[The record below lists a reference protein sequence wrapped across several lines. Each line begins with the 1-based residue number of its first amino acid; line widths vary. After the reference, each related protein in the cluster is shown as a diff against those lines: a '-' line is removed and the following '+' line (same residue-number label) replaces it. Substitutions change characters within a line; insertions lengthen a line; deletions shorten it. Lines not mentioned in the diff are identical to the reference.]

1 MFARMSSS
9 KIGCALAAELVTV
22 SLAVAISSTGAT
34 AASSGKPN
42 YEKAHRV
49 HHVYPAYR
57 GPRVAHAATLPYG
70 PEYGFLTHIPP
81 NAIRMPGYTY
91 VPGVG
96 ILGESCDLP
105 SSACPNEYRDI
116 Q

>member
-1 MFARMSSS
+1 MFAKISSS
-9 KIGCALAAELVTV
+9 KNGCALIATLATV
-22 SLAVAISSTGAT
+22 SLAVVIGSTSAT
-34 AASSGKPN
+34 AAGNGKPN
-42 YEKAHRV
+42 YEKSRRV
-49 HHVYPAYR
+49 HHAYPTHR
-57 GPRVAHAATLPYG
+57 GPQVAHAATLPYG
-70 PEYGFLTHIPP
+70 PEYGFLSRIPP